1 MHSDTVD
8 CVVVGAGIIG
18 VAAGRALAQRGL
30 EVIVIEAAS
39 AIGTGTSSRNSEV
52 IHAGIYY
59 PENTLKAQLCV
70 AGRQQLYRYC
80 AEKGIP
86 HARTGK
92 LIVATCDAE
101 ISVLD
106 RYLAQARANGVTDL
120 TRLGPAEASDL
131 EPAVHCVQA
140 LYSPSTGIIDSRAC
154 MLALQ
159 ADLEAHRGIVA
170 LNTRVHR
177 VVRRQQRFEIQAGGA
192 TAIRCAMLVNAAGLQ
207 AQELAGNIG
216 ELPQATIPPL
226 HLARGHYYRL
236 AGKSPFRHLVYPVAG
251 PADLGIHVTL
261 DLGGAV
267 RFGPDLQWID
277 SIDYSFDERR
287 RDAFIAAIR
296 RYYPGLDAARLQPGH
311 TGIRPKLAGPDEPAA
326 DFVIQGERTHG
337 VPGLVNLY
345 GIDSP
350 GLTASLA
357 IAERV
362 SALLE
367 CG

>member
-8 CVVVGAGIIG
+8 CVVVGAGVIG
-18 VAAGRALAQRGL
+18 LAVGRALALRGL
-30 EVIVIEAAS
+30 EVIVVEAAS
-39 AIGTGTSSRNSEV
+39 ATGTGTSSRNSEV
-52 IHAGIYY
+52 VHAGIYY
-59 PENTLKAQLCV
+59 PPGTLKAQLCV

-80 AEKGIP
+80 AGKGIP

-92 LIVATCDAE
+92 LIVATRDAE
-101 ISVLD
+101 IPVLD
-106 RYLAQARANGVTDL
+106 SYLEQARANGVSDL
-120 TRLGPAEASDL
+120 ARLGPADVADL

-140 LYSPSTGIIDSRAC
+140 LHSPSTGIIDSRAY

-159 ADLEAHRGIVA
+159 GDLEAHRGIVA
-170 LNTRVHR
+170 LNTRVDR
-177 VVRRQQRFEIQAGGA
+177 VVRRKQRFEIQAGGA
-192 TAIRCAMLVNAAGLQ
+192 TVIRCAMLVNAAGLH
-207 AQELAGNIG
+207 AQELAGTI
-216 ELPQATIPPL
+216 EALPPATIPSL

-236 AGKSPFRHLVYPVAG
+236 AGKAPFRHLVYPLAG

-267 RFGPDLQWID
+267 RFGPDLQWIA
-277 SIDYSFDERR
+277 SVDYSFDPHRR
-287 RDAFIAAIR
+287 EDFVTAIR

-311 TGIRPKLAGPDEPAA
+311 TGIRPKLSGPGEPAA
-326 DFVIQGERTHG
+326 DFMVQGEGAHG

-357 IAERV
+357 MADHV
-362 SALLE
+362 AGLLDR
-367 CG
+367 G